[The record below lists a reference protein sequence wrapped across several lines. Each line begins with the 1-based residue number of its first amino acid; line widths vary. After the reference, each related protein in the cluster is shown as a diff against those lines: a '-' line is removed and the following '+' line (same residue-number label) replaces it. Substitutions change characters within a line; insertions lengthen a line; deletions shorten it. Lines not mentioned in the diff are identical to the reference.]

1 MAADP
6 NTHESSLEIARTVAA
21 ARTHVRRWRAA
32 GETVGLVPTMGA
44 LHDGHLALVR
54 AARNAC
60 DHVIVSLFV
69 NPAQFGPNEDLARYP
84 RNEAE
89 DARMVAAEG
98 AELMFAPTVDQI
110 YPEGFSTTV
119 TVDDVSKG
127 LCGDHRPGHF
137 NGVATVVAKL
147 LNQCRPHRAYF
158 GEKDYQQLMVVRRLT
173 RDLDIPVAIEG
184 VATVRE
190 PDGLALSSRNAYLS
204 PPQREAAVSL
214 SATLFTMAERLQAGA
229 AVTEQEAWG
238 KGALADAGFDKID
251 YVEVRDAET
260 LAPVDRVTRP
270 ARVLAA
276 AHLGGTR
283 LIDNVPVT
291 PGR

>member
-1 MAADP
+1 M
-6 NTHESSLEIARTVAA
+6 SLEIARTVEE
-21 ARTHVRRWRAA
+21 ARARLRRWRMA

-54 AARNAC
+54 AAQKDC
-60 DHVIVSLFV
+60 DRVVVSLFV

-89 DARMVAAEG
+89 DARLAAAEG
-98 AELMFAPTVDQI
+98 AELMFAPGVEEI
-110 YPEGFSTTV
+110 YPDGFATTV

-127 LCGDHRPGHF
+127 LCGHHRPGHF
-137 NGVATVVAKL
+137 DGVATVVAKL
-147 LNQCRPHRAYF
+147 LNQCQPDRAYF
-158 GEKDYQQLMVVRRLT
+158 GEKDYQQLMVVRRMA
-173 RDLDIPVAIEG
+173 RDLNIPVTIEG

-204 PPQREAAVSL
+204 PPQRKAAVSL
-214 SATLFTMAERLQAGA
+214 SATLFAMAEHLHAGA
-229 AVTEQEAWG
+229 AAAEQEAWG
-238 KGALADAGFDKID
+238 KNALTEVGFDRID

-260 LAPVDRVTRP
+260 LAPVERVTTP